1 MKPLQNLSDVNT
13 NSKEGRYLMAAL
25 AILTTQPKLKLF
37 GEDKSGEQM
46 APDEMLEQ
54 VYKLQETMYEDAGD
68 IPDMVEEK
76 LTFEEALERL
86 INKHSQENGSNT
98 PDFILSKFMYECLEA
113 FNHAVKQRE
122 QWYGVPHSPLV
133 EG

>member
-13 NSKEGRYLMAAL
+13 NTKEGRYLMAAL

-37 GEDKSGEQM
+37 GEERSGEQM
-46 APDEMLEQ
+46 TPDEMLGQ

-76 LTFEEALERL
+76 LTFEEALEKL

-98 PDFILSKFMYECLEA
+98 PDFILSKFLYECLEA
-113 FNHAVKQRE
+113 FNHGIKQRE
-122 QWYGVPHSPLV
+122 KWYGVPHSPFV
-133 EG
+133 GG